1 MPVTDDLIKIEVEG
15 LISHKLDIQIGE
27 TDIRTNKTVTEID
40 QSDQAATASPSL
52 ESHPHR
58 SRSHTLSTCAPL
70 ALEEALCAP
79 RADRPVTGLVHSPRY
94 RWAL

>member
-1 MPVTDDLIKIEVEG
+1 MPVTDDPIKIEVEG

-70 ALEEALCAP
+70 ALEEAEQIDL
-79 RADRPVTGLVHSPRY
+79 
-94 RWAL
+94 